1 MRRATVAAGAVVAGR
16 AALRRARALDLT
28 GSAALVTGG
37 SRGLGFGIAR
47 ELGRRGARV
56 SICARGAEALE
67 RAESRLRDEGID
79 VHAMP
84 CDVADP
90 DQVGAWV
97 DEAAGRF
104 GGVDVL
110 VNIAGVIA
118 VGPLP
123 SLRREDFVEGMDIMF
138 YGVLHPTLAVLP
150 RMRAAGRGVIA
161 NVTSIGGKVAVPH
174 LGSYTPAKFAAVGL
188 SEGMHAELR
197 QDGIHVVT
205 VVPGLMRTGSY
216 AAAFFKGD
224 PALEYTLFAPA
235 ASSPLNT
242 VAGER
247 AARRVVKAIRLRE
260 TEVTIGLHAKALRV
274 ANGVAPG
281 VTADVLALVARILP
295 SPEAPVRSRGD
306 HIDSPVDD
314 SFLTALG
321 RRAAK
326 RLNQPPD

>member
-1 MRRATVAAGAVVAGR
+1 
-16 AALRRARALDLT
+16 
-28 GSAALVTGG
+28 
-37 SRGLGFGIAR
+37 
-47 ELGRRGARV
+47 
-56 SICARGAEALE
+56 
-67 RAESRLRDEGID
+67 
-79 VHAMP
+79 
-84 CDVADP
+84 
-90 DQVGAWV
+90 
-97 DEAAGRF
+97 
-104 GGVDVL
+104 
-110 VNIAGVIA
+110 
-118 VGPLP
+118 
-123 SLRREDFVEGMDIMF
+123 LRREDFVEGMDIMF

-281 VTADVLALVARILP
+281 VTSDVLALVARILP